1 MQRKITRPESPKA
14 GIPPMSLDPALR
26 SRIESLLQSNRV
38 VLFMK
43 GQPSMPQC
51 GFSAKAV
58 GALSTLGVDYAH
70 VNVLADQDIREG
82 IKAYGDWPT
91 IPQLYIDG
99 ELVGGSDIIE
109 QMSNSGELRFAA
121 RRGRA
126 GPHAAEDHHH
136 PGRRR
141 NVVATRPPMPARAA
155 RCALSINAQFQPNFQ
170 LAQFDANAIAA
181 ESNGVRIQFDLAS
194 ARRAEGITIDW
205 VDDIR
210 GKGLAIDNP
219 NAPKPV
225 QTLSPAEADVRVA
238 AGEVLLVDVR
248 PAEERAI
255 AAVKLPFKT
264 FDGNGRAE
272 LEALPKD
279 TAIAFLCRSGGR
291 SQQAAE
297 EFRALGFSNVYNVV
311 GGTNAWADEMDS
323 GVGEVLRSEP
333 LPSGRGV
340 GVRVRSIRCWRSRRT
355 LIRATGTF
363 SRREKGKAA
372 IR

>member
-1 MQRKITRPESPKA
+1 
-14 GIPPMSLDPALR
+14 MSLDPALR

-58 GALSTLGVDYAH
+58 GALSALGVDYAH

-82 IKAYGDWPT
+82 IKVYGDWPT

-109 QMSNSGELRFAA
+109 QMTNSGELATLLGLEAPDRTPPAITITAA
-121 RRGRA
+121 AAEMLQNAVNDA
-126 GPHAAEDHHH
+126 GPGAAL
-136 PGRRR
+136 
-141 NVVATRPPMPARAA
+141 
-155 RCALSINAQFQPNFQ
+155 ALSINAQFQPNFQ
-170 LAQFDANAIAA
+170 LAQFDANAIAS
-181 ESNGVRIQFDLAS
+181 ESNGVRVQFDLAS
-194 ARRAEGITIDW
+194 ARRADGITIDW

-225 QTLSPAEADVRVA
+225 RALSPMDADAKVR

-248 PAEERAI
+248 PADERAI
-255 AAVKLPFKT
+255 AAVKVPFKT
-264 FDGNGRAE
+264 FDGTGRAE

-279 TAIAFLCRSGGR
+279 TALAFLCRSGGR

-297 EFRALGFSNVYNVV
+297 EFRALGFSNVHNVT
-311 GGTNAWADEMDS
+311 GGINAWADDVD
-323 GVGEVLRSEP
+323 G
-333 LPSGRGV
+333 
-340 GVRVRSIRCWRSRRT
+340 T
-355 LIRATGTF
+355 L
-363 SRREKGKAA
+363 SKY
-372 IR
+372 

>member
-1 MQRKITRPESPKA
+1 
-14 GIPPMSLDPALR
+14 MSLDPALR
-26 SRIESLLQSNRV
+26 SRIETLLQSNRV

-43 GQPSMPQC
+43 GQPTMPQC

-58 GALSTLGVDYAH
+58 GALSALDIDYTH

-82 IKAYGDWPT
+82 IKAYGEWPT

-109 QMSNSGELRFAA
+109 QMSNSGELASLLGVAA
-121 RRGRA
+121 PDRTPPTITVTPAAAEMLANAAADA
-126 GPHAAEDHHH
+126 GPGGALS
-136 PGRRR
+136 
-141 NVVATRPPMPARAA
+141 
-155 RCALSINAQFQPNFQ
+155 LSINAQFQPDFQ
-170 LAQFDANAIAA
+170 LAQFDAHAIAA

-194 ARRAEGITIDW
+194 ARRADGITIDW

-225 QTLSPAEADVRVA
+225 QTLTPAEADVRVA

-248 PAEERAI
+248 PVEERAV
-255 AAVKLPFKT
+255 ASVKLPFKT

-272 LEALPKD
+272 LEALPRD

-297 EFRALGFSNVYNVV
+297 EFRALGFGKVYNVV
-311 GGTNAWADEMDS
+311 GGTNAWADEAGS
-323 GVGEVLRSEP
+323 GL
-333 LPSGRGV
+333 
-340 GVRVRSIRCWRSRRT
+340 
-355 LIRATGTF
+355 A
-363 SRREKGKAA
+363 KY
-372 IR
+372 

>member
-1 MQRKITRPESPKA
+1 
-14 GIPPMSLDPALR
+14 MSLDPVLR
-26 SRIESLLQSNRV
+26 SRIQSLLQSNRV

-58 GALSTLGVDYAH
+58 GALGALGVDYAH

-109 QMSNSGELRFAA
+109 QMTNSGELATLLGLQAPDRTPPAITVTPAA
-121 RRGRA
+121 VEMLRNAVEDA
-126 GPHAAEDHHH
+126 GQDAAL
-136 PGRRR
+136 
-141 NVVATRPPMPARAA
+141 
-155 RCALSINAQFQPNFQ
+155 ALSINAQFQPNFQ
-170 LAQFDANAIAA
+170 LAQYDANAIAA
-181 ESNGVRIQFDLAS
+181 ESNGIRIQFDLAS
-194 ARRAEGITIDW
+194 ARRADGITIDW

-219 NAPKPV
+219 NAPRPV
-225 QTLSPAEADVRVA
+225 QTLTPAEADAKAR

-248 PAEERAI
+248 PADERAI
-255 AAVKLPFKT
+255 ATVALPFKT

-279 TAIAFLCRSGGR
+279 TALAFLCRSGGR

-297 EFRALGFSNVYNVV
+297 EFRALGFGDVYNIA
-311 GGTNAWADEMDS
+311 GGTNAWADEVDS
-323 GVGEVLRSEP
+323 GL
-333 LPSGRGV
+333 
-340 GVRVRSIRCWRSRRT
+340 
-355 LIRATGTF
+355 A
-363 SRREKGKAA
+363 KY
-372 IR
+372 

>member
-1 MQRKITRPESPKA
+1 
-14 GIPPMSLDPALR
+14 MSLDPALR

-58 GALSTLGVDYAH
+58 GALSALDIDYAH

-82 IKAYGDWPT
+82 IKAYGEWPT

-109 QMSNSGELRFAA
+109 QMSNSGELASLLGVAA
-121 RRGRA
+121 PDRTPPSITVTPAAAEMLANAAADA
-126 GPHAAEDHHH
+126 GPGGAL
-136 PGRRR
+136 
-141 NVVATRPPMPARAA
+141 
-155 RCALSINAQFQPNFQ
+155 ALSINAQFQPNFQ

-181 ESNGVRIQFDLAS
+181 QSNGVRIQFDLAS
-194 ARRAEGITIDW
+194 ARRADGITIDW

-225 QTLSPAEADVRVA
+225 QTLSPAEADLRVA

-255 AAVKLPFKT
+255 AAAKLPFKT

-279 TAIAFLCRSGGR
+279 TALAFLCRSGGR

-311 GGTNAWADEMDS
+311 GGTNAWADEIDS
-323 GVGEVLRSEP
+323 GLS
-333 LPSGRGV
+333 
-340 GVRVRSIRCWRSRRT
+340 
-355 LIRATGTF
+355 
-363 SRREKGKAA
+363 KY
-372 IR
+372 

>member
-1 MQRKITRPESPKA
+1 
-14 GIPPMSLDPALR
+14 MSLDPALR

-43 GQPSMPQC
+43 GQPTMPQC

-58 GALSTLGVDYAH
+58 GALSALGVDYAH

-109 QMSNSGELRFAA
+109 QMSNSGELAA
-121 RRGRA
+121 VLGVAAPDRTPPKITVTPAAAEMLANAAADA
-126 GPHAAEDHHH
+126 GPGSALS
-136 PGRRR
+136 
-141 NVVATRPPMPARAA
+141 
-155 RCALSINAQFQPNFQ
+155 LSINAQFQPNFQ

-194 ARRAEGITIDW
+194 ARRAEGVTIDW

-248 PAEERAI
+248 PAEERAV
-255 AAVKLPFKT
+255 ASVKLPFKT

-297 EFRALGFSNVYNVV
+297 EFRALGFKDVYNIV
-311 GGTNAWADEMDS
+311 GGTNAWADEAGSDL
-323 GVGEVLRSEP
+323 V
-333 LPSGRGV
+333 
-340 GVRVRSIRCWRSRRT
+340 
-355 LIRATGTF
+355 
-363 SRREKGKAA
+363 KY
-372 IR
+372 

>member
-1 MQRKITRPESPKA
+1 
-14 GIPPMSLDPALR
+14 MSLDPALR

-43 GQPSMPQC
+43 GQPTMPQC

-109 QMSNSGELRFAA
+109 QMSNSGELAA
-121 RRGRA
+121 LLGVAAPDRTPPSITITPA
-126 GPHAAEDHHH
+126 AAEMLSQALADA
-136 PGRRR
+136 G
-141 NVVATRPPMPARAA
+141 AGTAL
-155 RCALSINAQFQPNFQ
+155 ALSINAQFQPSFQ
-170 LAQFDANAIAA
+170 LAPFDAIAIAA
-181 ESNGVRIQFDLAS
+181 ESQNVRIQFDLAS
-194 ARRAEGITIDW
+194 VRRADGITIDW
-205 VDDIR
+205 VEDVR

-225 QTLSPAEADVRVA
+225 QSLSPKDADTKVRA
-238 AGEVLLVDVR
+238 SEVLLVDVR
-248 PAEERAI
+248 PAEERAM
-255 AAVKLPFKT
+255 ASVSLPFKT
-264 FDGNGRAE
+264 FDGNGRGE
-272 LEALPKD
+272 LESLPKD

-297 EFRALGFSNVYNVV
+297 EFLALGFSNVYNVV
-311 GGTNAWADEMDS
+311 GGTNAWADEADS
-323 GVGEVLRSEP
+323 GL
-333 LPSGRGV
+333 
-340 GVRVRSIRCWRSRRT
+340 
-355 LIRATGTF
+355 
-363 SRREKGKAA
+363 EKY
-372 IR
+372 